1 MALVALIGHINGCF
15 PRIST
20 RRFKLPA
27 VLEPPPFSNSHA
39 SRDAIPWESNALG
52 MELRLFTNPGNA
64 PTRFCRVLTTAAGS
78 FFWGRRAGKRAEDRD
93 ASGRQSQDGRNAPE
107 PARRSAV
114 PNRTMRPKSHF
125 LCSVAGRFALRH
137 GLPDLRPSASSRG
150 DTARPLRQRFMICL

>member
-39 SRDAIPWESNALG
+39 SRDAIPCESNALG
-52 MELRLFTNPGNA
+52 MKLRLFTNPGNA
-64 PTRFCRVLTTAAGS
+64 PRRFCRVLTTAAGS
-78 FFWGRRAGKRAEDRD
+78 FFRGRRGGKRREDRD
-93 ASGRQSQDGRNAPE
+93 ASARQSQDERNAPE
-107 PARRSAV
+107 PVRRSAL
-114 PNRTMRPKSHF
+114 PQRTMRPKSHF
-125 LCSVAGRFALRH
+125 LCSVAGQLRCATVC
-137 GLPDLRPSASSRG
+137 LILSPSASSRG